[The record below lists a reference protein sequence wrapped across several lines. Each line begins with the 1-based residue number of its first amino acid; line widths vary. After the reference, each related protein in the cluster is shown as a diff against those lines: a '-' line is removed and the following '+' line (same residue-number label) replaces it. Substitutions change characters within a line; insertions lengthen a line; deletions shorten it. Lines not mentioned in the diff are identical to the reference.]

1 MADLK
6 VRINT
11 KTSTG
16 YDTLHPETKG
26 DIVLFD
32 KSGSNLSATNANNA
46 IKEVNIKADNAK
58 SLADNANSLAS
69 SAKSLAETNKTNI
82 GILSNLKTSI
92 KNSIVSAINE
102 LHDKTIGKTLK
113 TLNEIN
119 VATQQGF
126 YVDALAI
133 KELANNSIDKIQR
146 QETVIN
152 SKVEEKQIYTK
163 AFEIHPIPSN
173 TSLRFQISIPDAKYI
188 WLDASNS
195 YAYNVQGGEIY
206 PIPYISPK
214 YPQNGLGVWIN
225 NSPQKQE
232 IIIETATTWA
242 EKYYAWIVLKYYK
255 K

>member
-1 MADLK
+1 MALPTNFID
-6 VRINT
+6 
-11 KTSTG
+11 
-16 YDTLHPETKG
+16 
-26 DIVLFD
+26 DI
-32 KSGSNLSATNANNA
+32 
-46 IKEVNIKADNAK
+46 
-58 SLADNANSLAS
+58 LAS
-69 SAKSLAETNKTNI
+69 SNLKRKYKMVNNPDGTVSFDDVTQYQQIGSEFGAKQINETN
-82 GILSNLKTSI
+82 GG
-92 KNSIVSAINE
+92 INE
-102 LHDKTIGKTLK
+102 INNKRLK
-113 TLNEIN
+113 TLNEVN
-119 VATQQGF
+119 LTTQAGF
-126 YVDALAI
+126 FVDALAI

-152 SKVEEKQIYTK
+152 SKVEGKQIYTK

-173 TSLRFQISIPDAKYI
+173 TFSRFQINIPDAKYI

-232 IIIETATTWA
+232 IIIETATTWP